1 MQTLIVLAGLLFGA
15 SLLVVMSAWSDQPPA
30 IRSWTPPKDLRVRVL
45 AGFVAALVVFAFTGW
60 VAAGVAAAAGGWA
73 AAGRVSHRGSPVAIE
88 RSNAL
93 AGWCEQLR
101 DLLDAD
107 MGLLGTINATLATCP
122 EAIRPEVTR
131 LVANLRRTD
140 PTWALR
146 LFADQIDDP
155 DADLVTSVLI
165 LATTRTGRTAELL
178 SELAAMARDRA
189 NMRTRIATAQSG
201 DRTEAN
207 VVLAVSV
214 VAVLATVVLG
224 RGSRFLAAYDTTQGQ
239 AVLAIVFAL
248 FAVGITW
255 LARLARIEPPTRFL
269 ASARAAVPVEVPG

>member
-1 MQTLIVLAGLLFGA
+1 MQTLTVLAGLVFGM
-15 SLLVVMSAWSDQPPA
+15 SLLVIMSAWSHQPPA
-30 IRSWTPPKDLRVRVL
+30 ARTWSPPKDLRMRVL
-45 AGFVAALVVFAFTGW
+45 AGFVSALVVFAFTGW
-60 VAAGVAAAAGGWA
+60 IAAGIAAAGGGWA
-73 AAGRVSHRGSPVAIE
+73 LAGRVLHRGSPAGIE

-101 DLLDAD
+101 DLLEAD

-146 LFADQIDDP
+146 LFADQLDDA

-178 SELAAMARDRA
+178 SELAVMARDRA
-189 NMRTRIATAQSG
+189 NMRTRINTAQSG

-207 VVLAVSV
+207 VVLTVSV
-214 VAVLATVVLG
+214 IAVTATVVLG
-224 RGSRFLAAYDTTQGQ
+224 RGSRFLAAYDNTQGQ
-239 AVLAIVFAL
+239 IVLAVVFTL

-255 LARLARIEPPTRFL
+255 LARLARVERPNRFL
-269 ASARAAVPVEVPG
+269 AAARTGPTVEVPQ